1 LARGGGRLGGALAV
15 VGLGLLLA
23 ALPVE
28 IAAAAVVVA
37 GLTVLAFLEPL
48 TALAALV
55 AMVPVSTLVSFEA
68 GDFSVTPIE
77 PLMVLLVVAWVA
89 RAMSRHD
96 LRLVSGPFGPSL
108 GLLLLAVLASSLAA
122 QR

>member
-1 LARGGGRLGGALAV
+1 MVNVIRSERVAAAIPAASHLARGGGRLGGALAV

-28 IAAAAVVVA
+28 IAAAAVLVA

-68 GDFSVTPIE
+68 WDFSVTPIE

-89 RAMSRHD
+89 RAITRRD
-96 LRLVSGPFGPSL
+96 LH
-108 GLLLLAVLASSLAA
+108 LAS
-122 QR
+122 